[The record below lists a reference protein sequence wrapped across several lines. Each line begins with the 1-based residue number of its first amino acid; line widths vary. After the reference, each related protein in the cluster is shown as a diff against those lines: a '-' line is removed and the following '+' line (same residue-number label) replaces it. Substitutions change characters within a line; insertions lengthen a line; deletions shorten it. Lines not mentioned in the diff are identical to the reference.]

1 MKEKMMKKKSPDL
14 NLCVYKCMESGHWW
28 TFWDLQ
34 SEIKRVTG
42 KFFGEP
48 TISAAIR
55 NMRKMEC
62 RERFGLPLDMN
73 VEVIERKRI
82 TGSRGYKYKLIK
94 V

>member
-1 MKEKMMKKKSPDL
+1 MKKKNPDL

-34 SEIKRVTG
+34 TEIKNLTG

-55 NMRKMEC
+55 NLRKMEC
-62 RERFGLPLDMN
+62 RERFGLPTDMS
-73 VEVIERKRI
+73 VEVVDRKRI
-82 TGSRGYKYKLIK
+82 TGGRGYKYKLIRSNNG
-94 V
+94 